1 MVLLL
6 LLLLLWLLAVPKDAM
21 LVIPPLELLL
31 LVVVLVGGVIVAA
44 LLLLLFDI
52 GDRPCEAEDAGPGG
66 AGGMTEGADWPAT
79 ADGGAG
85 GRKGGLGQDGA
96 PRLARRDI
104 GSSEA
109 PERAPAAELFRKEL
123 GG

>member
-1 MVLLL
+1 MAPNAAIGL
-6 LLLLLWLLAVPKDAM
+6 
-21 LVIPPLELLL
+21 LVIPALPELVLL
-31 LVVVLVGGVIVAA
+31 AVVLVGGVSVAA
-44 LLLLLFDI
+44 LLLLLFDK
-52 GDRPCEAEDAGPGG
+52 GDRPCDAEDAGPGG
-66 AGGMTEGADWPAT
+66 AGGMTEAAT

-104 GSSEA
+104 GSSVA
-109 PERAPAAELFRKEL
+109 PGTAPAAELFRKEL

>member
-52 GDRPCEAEDAGPGG
+52 GERPWEAEDAG

-109 PERAPAAELFRKEL
+109 PGRAPAAELFRKEL